1 MQTLRVAVVCGLW
14 LTLTTLS
21 PLHADVTFGDDASVW
36 DSTVSPTATLLPIGG
51 SGQINGEF
59 TLDTY
64 TGTMAGISAIQVGL
78 RAQERF
84 TGPVLPR
91 TRGVYFADAGT
102 SSGGPPPRATW
113 NYDWHLDFGTTFLE
127 TDLGMTLDPLNMRDF
142 DVTFDFDTDPGAG
155 TSFVTTDFNL
165 LLDSFMVG
173 PDVRLF
179 QSSQNIGFSGLG
191 GPLDPTVPGI
201 YTYRLTVAQ
210 GAMTFAQSEIHV
222 VVDGPSTCDDPL
234 IASTGGSGGT
244 GVALT
249 GTNLCIYTVR
259 VTDFDT
265 SETTLFEIPVG
276 SGGMGDDMTFPLP
289 VNGLVEVG
297 QLGLPTVTDSVLLES
312 AVSTE
317 IPTVGEWGLILLSL
331 MLAGTGVL
339 VLRR

>member
-1 MQTLRVAVVCGLW
+1 MKAFRSAALCGL
-14 LTLTTLS
+14 LLALAFAS
-21 PLHADVTFGDDASVW
+21 PLWADFTFGDASVW
-36 DSTVSPTATLLPIGG
+36 DSTVAPSATLVPIQG

-91 TRGVYFADAGT
+91 TRNVYFADSGT

-113 NYDWHLDFGTTFLE
+113 NYDWHLDFGTSFLE
-127 TDLGMTLDPLNMRDF
+127 TDLGMALDPLNMRDF
-142 DVTFDFDTDPGAG
+142 DVQLDFDTDPGAG
-155 TSFVTTDFNL
+155 TSFVTTDFNA
-165 LLDSFMVG
+165 LLDSFSVG

-179 QSSQNIGFSGLG
+179 QSSQNIGFGGLG

-201 YTYRLTVAQ
+201 YTFRLTVAQ
-210 GAMTFAQSEIHV
+210 GAMTFARSQIHV
-222 VVDGPSTCDDPL
+222 VVDGPATCDDPL
-234 IASTGGSGGT
+234 ISSTGGSGGA
-244 GVALT
+244 GVSIT

-276 SGGMGDDMTFPLP
+276 ADGTGTEMGIQLP

-297 QLGLPTVTDSVLLES
+297 QLGIPAVNDSVLLE
-312 AVSTE
+312 APLTE
-317 IPTVGEWGLILLSL
+317 IPTLGEWGLLLLSL
-331 MLAGTGVL
+331 MLAGTGIL